1 MKRVKHDVPRFAVCI
16 NNAEYPASL
25 KMDDGAFI
33 YVRYTGMRHGPPEV
47 MARLAQGETV
57 DPSAY
62 YFRVVP
68 RFEAGAERY
77 AWLNNILAVG
87 VGERLPPTKVQ
98 YSIFEI
104 L

>member
-1 MKRVKHDVPRFAVCI
+1 LHKQRRISGIAKNGRRRLHLRAI
-16 NNAEYPASL
+16 HRHAARATGG
-25 KMDDGAFI
+25 DGA
-33 YVRYTGMRHGPPEV
+33 VG
-47 MARLAQGETV
+47 AGETV

-62 YFRVVP
+62 YFRVAP

-87 VGERLPPTKVQ
+87 VGERLPPNKVQ